1 MLSHKD
7 NGSERPHKLIQLIY
21 CINLY
26 NSKVLS
32 DLRQK
37 YVRTPLKNTITN
49 EDGEGK
55 HKYQLRYM
63 SPLGQFDNISRS
75 LNAVLAYCI
84 GKGGKKRDPLCMV
97 GRKVNWCSHREK
109 QCGEV
114 CPQQNRTQNCCIIQQ
129 SHFGYASEGTKSLNP
144 RGICTPTSTG
154 SFFTTVET

>member
-84 GKGGKKRDPLCMV
+84 GKGAKKRDPLYMV
-97 GRKVNWCSHREK
+97 GGKVNWCSHREK
-109 QCGEV
+109 QGGGV
-114 CPQQNRTQNCCIIQQ
+114 CPQQN
-129 SHFGYASEGTKSLNP
+129 
-144 RGICTPTSTG
+144 
-154 SFFTTVET
+154 